1 MKNDFN
7 NHSILNGLLLLQ
19 GEECVITTVLEQYH
33 LLKKITVGVLR
44 KLPGEGRR
52 DGKGGRRRDGKERGR
67 RGDSNRSKHLHVLK
81 HVALL
86 ESSSCNT
93 KFAAISVTIKNLGKA
108 GRG

>member
-52 DGKGGRRRDGKERGR
+52 DGKERGR
-67 RGDSNRSKHLHVLK
+67 GGDSNRSKHLHVLK